1 MGTSFMIQSIVKIR
15 LSTSL
20 LSMIN
25 MAGARLMMLVLGC
38 AVLINATSPTGCKF
52 GGKEYAQGEVFVTG
66 SGLNCARWQCG
77 GGYGAGVGCLPLCG
91 LSMVNC
97 GGPYEG
103 AYKKRHVASA
113 PGCYCMDPYCKKIV
127 GPPGSEDGPPAPAPP
142 AGAPGT
148 Y

>member
-1 MGTSFMIQSIVKIR
+1 
-15 LSTSL
+15 
-20 LSMIN
+20 
-25 MAGARLMMLVLGC
+25 MLVLGC

-66 SGLNCARWQCG
+66 SGLNCARCQCG

-97 GGPYEG
+97 GGPYEV

-127 GPPGSEDGPPAPAPP
+127 GPRYLLSGSVVQGFEFLHRLHETTTQEENVGVE
-142 AGAPGT
+142 
-148 Y
+148 